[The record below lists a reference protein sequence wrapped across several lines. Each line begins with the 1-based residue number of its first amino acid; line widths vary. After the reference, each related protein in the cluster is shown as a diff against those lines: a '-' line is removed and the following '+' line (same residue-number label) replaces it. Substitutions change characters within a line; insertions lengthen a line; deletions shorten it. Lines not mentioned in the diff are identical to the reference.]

1 MKAKL
6 LFMTLSVAALASCS
20 NDETLDTNRSA
31 ISFRSLV
38 EGMTR
43 GTSVTVANLDQFK
56 VTAVGNGKVYMD
68 KVAVNGSES
77 GAKWAT
83 EGTYYWP
90 AFQLDFYGYAPADV
104 QGVTLNEAT
113 RTIADFT
120 PAQKVEEQ
128 KDLVIACNTGTKES
142 NQETGVPMNFRHA
155 LSQVVVKAKCP
166 AENMKVEVIGIK
178 VANSMSTPLRPL
190 P

>member
-1 MKAKL
+1 
-6 LFMTLSVAALASCS
+6 
-20 NDETLDTNRSA
+20 
-31 ISFRSLV
+31 
-38 EGMTR
+38 
-43 GTSVTVANLDQFK
+43 
-56 VTAVGNGKVYMD
+56 MD

-90 AFQLDFYGYAPADV
+90 AFQLDFYGYAPADA

-166 AENMKVEVIGIK
+166 AENMKVEVIGVK

>member
-1 MKAKL
+1 M
-6 LFMTLSVAALASCS
+6 
-20 NDETLDTNRSA
+20 
-31 ISFRSLV
+31 
-38 EGMTR
+38 
-43 GTSVTVANLDQFK
+43 TVANLDQFK

-90 AFQLDFYGYAPADV
+90 AFQLNFYGYAPADV

-120 PAQKVEEQ
+120 PHRRSRNRRTWSSPVTPGRRSPTRRP
-128 KDLVIACNTGTKES
+128 V
-142 NQETGVPMNFRHA
+142 
-155 LSQVVVKAKCP
+155 CP
-166 AENMKVEVIGIK
+166 
-178 VANSMSTPLRPL
+178 
-190 P
+190 